1 MTPFMVAV
9 RELLDG
15 ARAVVPHTQ
24 PSRRRPVPEATDTQ
38 VVIRSL
44 AEQLVCEANAVLVD
58 HGDTIS
64 LIDDSGPDEFAFT
77 LGYRDRSARIKTTL
91 SGRTGI
97 AQLAFAGTPAA
108 ENRGLSGEDELRAL
122 VLTLLAGAP
131 PISETGACRAI

>member
-9 RELLDG
+9 RELFDG

-44 AEQLVCEANAVLVD
+44 AEQLVCEANAMLVD

-97 AQLAFAGTPAA
+97 AQLAFGGTPAA
-108 ENRGLSGEDELRAL
+108 ENRELGGEDELRAL

>member
-1 MTPFMVAV
+1 VTPFMIAV

-15 ARAVVPHTQ
+15 AAAPAPHTQ

-58 HGDTIS
+58 YGDTIS
-64 LIDDSGPDEFAFT
+64 LVDDSGPTEFAFS
-77 LGYRDRSARIKTTL
+77 LGYRDRSARIRTAL

-97 AQLAFAGTPAA
+97 AELAIAGTPAA
-108 ENRGLSGEDELRAL
+108 ETRELGGEDELRAL

>member
-1 MTPFMVAV
+1 MTPFMIAV

-97 AQLAFAGTPAA
+97 AQLAFAGAPAA
-108 ENRGLSGEDELRAL
+108 ENRELGGEDELRAL

-131 PISETGACRAI
+131 PISGTGACRAI

>member
-1 MTPFMVAV
+1 MTPFMIAV

-44 AEQLVCEANAVLVD
+44 AEQLVSEANAVLVD

-64 LIDDSGPDEFAFT
+64 LIDDSGPDEFAFS
-77 LGYRDRSARIKTTL
+77 LGYRDRSARIRTAL

-97 AQLAFAGTPAA
+97 AELAIAGTPAGQA
-108 ENRGLSGEDELRAL
+108 QELGGEDELRAL

>member
-1 MTPFMVAV
+1 MIAV
-9 RELLDG
+9 RELLEG
-15 ARAVVPHTQ
+15 ALAPMPHTQ

-77 LGYRDRSARIKTTL
+77 LGYRHRSARIKTPL
-91 SGRTGI
+91 PGRRATPHP
-97 AQLAFAGTPAA
+97 AWAGTPAA
-108 ENRGLSGEDELRAL
+108 ENRELGGEDELRAL

-131 PISETGACRAI
+131 PI

>member
-1 MTPFMVAV
+1 VTPFMVAV

-15 ARAVVPHTQ
+15 ARAVAPHTQ

-97 AQLAFAGTPAA
+97 AELAFAGTPAT
-108 ENRGLSGEDELRAL
+108 ENRELGGEDELRAL
-122 VLTLLAGAP
+122 VLTLLAGANAIP
-131 PISETGACRAI
+131 ETGACRAI

>member
-1 MTPFMVAV
+1 MTPFMIAV

-58 HGDTIS
+58 HGDAIS

-91 SGRTGI
+91 SGGTGI

-108 ENRGLSGEDELRAL
+108 ENRELGGEDELRAL
-122 VLTLLAGAP
+122 VLTLVAGAP
-131 PISETGACRAI
+131 AIPETGACRAI

>member
-1 MTPFMVAV
+1 
-9 RELLDG
+9 
-15 ARAVVPHTQ
+15 
-24 PSRRRPVPEATDTQ
+24 
-38 VVIRSL
+38 
-44 AEQLVCEANAVLVD
+44 
-58 HGDTIS
+58 

-108 ENRGLSGEDELRAL
+108 ERRELGGEDELRAL

>member
-77 LGYRDRSARIKTTL
+77 LGYRDRSARIKTTV

-108 ENRGLSGEDELRAL
+108 DNRELGGEDELRAL
-122 VLTLLAGAP
+122 VLTLLADAP

>member
-1 MTPFMVAV
+1 MTPFMIAV
-9 RELLDG
+9 LELLDG

-108 ENRGLSGEDELRAL
+108 ENRELGGEYELRAL

-131 PISETGACRAI
+131 PISGTGACRAI

>member
-1 MTPFMVAV
+1 MTPFMIAV

-15 ARAVVPHTQ
+15 ARPVVPHTQ

-44 AEQLVCEANAVLVD
+44 AEQLVCEANAVLVES
-58 HGDTIS
+58 GDTIS

-108 ENRGLSGEDELRAL
+108 ENRELGGEDELRAL

>member
-108 ENRGLSGEDELRAL
+108 ENRELGGEDELRAL

-131 PISETGACRAI
+131 PISERGACRAI

>member
-1 MTPFMVAV
+1 MVAV

-15 ARAVVPHTQ
+15 ARAVGPHTQ
-24 PSRRRPVPEATDTQ
+24 PSRRRPVPEATATQ

-58 HGDTIS
+58 HGDTVS

-97 AQLAFAGTPAA
+97 AQLDFHGTPV
-108 ENRGLSGEDELRAL
+108 RGRGDP
-122 VLTLLAGAP
+122 GAYD
-131 PISETGACRAI
+131 

>member
-1 MTPFMVAV
+1 VTPFMIAV

-15 ARAVVPHTQ
+15 GPARAPHTQ
-24 PSRRRPVPEATDTQ
+24 PSRRRPVPEATDIQ

-44 AEQLVCEANAVLVD
+44 AEQLVCEANAVLAD

-64 LIDDSGPDEFAFT
+64 LTDDSGPNEFAFT
-77 LGYRDRSARIKTTL
+77 VSYRDRSARIKTAL
-91 SGRTGI
+91 SGRTGTGE
-97 AQLAFAGTPAA
+97 LVVP
-108 ENRGLSGEDELRAL
+108 GLFVRETRELGGEDELRAL

>member
-1 MTPFMVAV
+1 MTPFMIAV

-15 ARAVVPHTQ
+15 APAPAPHTQ
-24 PSRRRPVPEATDTQ
+24 PSRRRAVPEATDTQ

-58 HGDTIS
+58 YGDTIS

-77 LGYRDRSARIKTTL
+77 LGYRDRSARVKTAL
-91 SGRTGI
+91 SGRIGI
-97 AQLAFAGTPAA
+97 AELAFAGTPAIQ
-108 ENRGLSGEDELRAL
+108 NRELAGEEQLRAL

-131 PISETGACRAI
+131 AIPETGACRAI

>member
-1 MTPFMVAV
+1 MVAV

-15 ARAVVPHTQ
+15 ASAVAPHTQ
-24 PSRRRPVPEATDTQ
+24 PSRRRPVPQATDTQ
-38 VVIRSL
+38 VVVRSL
-44 AEQLVCEANAVLVD
+44 AEQLVCEANAVLVES
-58 HGDTIS
+58 GDTIT

-108 ENRGLSGEDELRAL
+108 ENRELGGEDELRAL

-131 PISETGACRAI
+131 SIS

>member
-1 MTPFMVAV
+1 MVAV

-108 ENRGLSGEDELRAL
+108 ENRELGGEEQLRAL

>member
-1 MTPFMVAV
+1 MTPFMIAV

-15 ARAVVPHTQ
+15 GPARAPHTQ
-24 PSRRRPVPEATDTQ
+24 PSRRRRVPEATDAQ

-108 ENRGLSGEDELRAL
+108 ENRELGGEDELRAL
-122 VLTLLAGAP
+122 VLTLLADAP